1 MDPNISLTKQKF
13 QTNQPLKGIVIDN
26 KDPMNLRRVRVKV
39 EGLLEGND
47 PESFPWASPAS
58 GQGTGRRANNG
69 SFNVPKLYSTVLVT
83 FPNNGDIYTPEY
95 SDYSD
100 DVIDGQVH
108 KLYGTNYPDEKG
120 TVNENGS
127 WNRTNDK
134 EGWQED
140 FHQSS
145 RYIKT
150 DNNGIVHVYIPSHC
164 IIHIGGQLNLQVDDI
179 LSVLCKNNIGITTEK
194 EFGIDAAKT
203 IGLKSGDVTSLEGSH
218 IHLNDGV
225 TFPTASNSKS
235 LVEKSVEDLTK
246 RINDLKKLQ
255 ETIKQKGE
263 AAEQSIKEYANALQG
278 TKK

>member
-1 MDPNISLTKQKF
+1 MDPNISLTRQRF

-26 KDPMNLRRVRVKV
+26 KDPQNLRRVRVKV
-39 EGLLEGND
+39 EGLLEGED
-47 PESFPWASPAS
+47 KESFPWASPAS

-95 SDYSD
+95 SDYTD
-100 DVIDGQVH
+100 DITDGQIH

-134 EGWQED
+134 EGWTED
-140 FHQSS
+140 FHQSK

-150 DNNGIVHVYIPSHC
+150 DNNGVVHIFIPSHC
-164 IIHIGGQLNLQVDDI
+164 VIHIGGQLNLQVDDVLSI
-179 LSVLCKNNIGITTEK
+179 LGKSNIGITAER
-194 EFGIDAAKT
+194 EYGVDAGST
-203 IGLKSGDVTSLEGSH
+203 IGFKAGGEISHEGSH

-225 TFPTASNSKS
+225 TYGTASSSKS
-235 LVEKSVEDLTK
+235 LVEKGVEQVTK
-246 RINDLKKLQ
+246 RVSALQKLK
-255 ETIKQKGE
+255 ETIQQKGKAVTE
-263 AAEQSIKEYANALQG
+263 SIKEYVNALKG